1 VFVRN
6 VLVTGG
12 SRGLGLGIATRLAMA
27 GDQVIAVARRNSES
41 MAAAICEVDGQGT
54 GKLHFQAFDLN
65 DIAALP
71 GLVKELRGRFGA
83 LNALVNNAGIGTSGV
98 LAIMPDKMT
107 GQLLRLNVQSPIT
120 LTKYVVRS
128 MMADRSGKRIVNI
141 ASIVASTGYSGLS
154 VYAASKAA
162 LIGFTHSLAREL
174 GPLGITVNAVAP
186 GFIDTDLTRDMKD
199 VQRDQIIR
207 RSALRRLPE
216 ISDVADVVEF
226 LLSDKANNMTGTV
239 VTVDAGNTV

>member
-1 VFVRN
+1 MRN

-27 GDQVIAVARRNSES
+27 GDQVIAVARRDSEAL
-41 MAAAICEVDGQGT
+41 AAAMREVADRGT
-54 GKLHFQAFDLN
+54 GKLRFHAFDLN
-65 DIAALP
+65 DIAGLP
-71 GLVKELRGRFGA
+71 GLVKDLRGQFGA
-83 LNALVNNAGIGTSGV
+83 INALVNNAGIGTSGV
-98 LAIMPDKMT
+98 LAIMPDPMT
-107 GQLLRLNVQSPIT
+107 EQMLRLNVQSPIT

-162 LIGFTHSLAREL
+162 LVGFTHSLAREL
-174 GPLGITVNAVAP
+174 GPLDITVNAVAP
-186 GFIDTDLTRDMKD
+186 GFIETDLTRDMKD

-216 ISDVADVVEF
+216 IGDVADIVEF
-226 LLSDKANNMTGTV
+226 LLSDKASNITGTV
-239 VTVDAGNTV
+239 VTVDAGNTI

>member
-1 VFVRN
+1 
-6 VLVTGG
+6 
-12 SRGLGLGIATRLAMA
+12 MA
-27 GDQVIAVARRNSES
+27 GDQVITVARRHSDQL
-41 MAAAICEVDGQGT
+41 AAAIREVDEQDT
-54 GKLHFQAFDLN
+54 GKLHFQSFDLCE
-65 DIAALP
+65 IAAIP
-71 GLVKELRGRFGA
+71 ALVKDLRRQFGA
-83 LNALVNNAGIGTSGV
+83 LHGLVNNAGIGTSGV
-98 LAIMPDKMT
+98 LAIMPDAMT
-107 GQLLRLNVQSPIT
+107 EQLLRLNVQSPIS

-186 GFIDTDLTRDMKD
+186 GFMDTELTRDMKD

-226 LLSDKANNMTGTV
+226 LLSDKANNITGTV

>member
-1 VFVRN
+1 
-6 VLVTGG
+6 
-12 SRGLGLGIATRLAMA
+12 MA
-27 GDQVIAVARRNSES
+27 GDQVITLARRDSEHL
-41 MAAAICEVDGQGT
+41 AAAIREVNDHGS
-54 GKLHFQAFDLN
+54 GKLHFRAFDLN
-65 DIAALP
+65 DIGALP
-71 GLVKELRGRFGA
+71 ALVKELRGQFGA

-98 LAIMPDKMT
+98 LAIMPDSMT
-107 GQLLRLNVQSPIT
+107 EQLLRLNVQSPIT

-128 MMADRSGKRIVNI
+128 MMADRSGKRIINI
-141 ASIVASTGYSGLS
+141 ASIVASTGYRGLS

-186 GFIDTDLTRDMKD
+186 GFIDTELTRDLKD

-207 RSALRRLPE
+207 RSALQRLPE
-216 ISDVADVVEF
+216 ISDVADTVEF
-226 LLSDKANNMTGTV
+226 LLSDKASNITGTV

>member
-1 VFVRN
+1 
-6 VLVTGG
+6 
-12 SRGLGLGIATRLAMA
+12 MA
-27 GDQVIAVARRNSES
+27 GDQVITVARRDSEPL
-41 MAAAICEVDGQGT
+41 AAAIREVNEHGS
-54 GKLHFQAFDLN
+54 GKLHFRPFDLN

-71 GLVKELRGRFGA
+71 GLVKELRSQFGA

-98 LAIMPDKMT
+98 LAIMPDSMT
-107 GQLLRLNVQSPIT
+107 EQLLRLNVQSPIT

-128 MMADRSGKRIVNI
+128 MMADRSGKRIINI
-141 ASIVASTGYSGLS
+141 ASIVASTGYRGLS

-186 GFIDTDLTRDMKD
+186 GFIDTELTRDLKD

-207 RSALRRLPE
+207 RSALQRLPE
-216 ISDVADVVEF
+216 ISDIADIVEF
-226 LLSDKANNMTGTV
+226 LLSDKAGNITGTV

>member
-1 VFVRN
+1 
-6 VLVTGG
+6 
-12 SRGLGLGIATRLAMA
+12 MA
-27 GDQVIAVARRNSES
+27 GDQVITVARRDSDQL
-41 MAAAICEVDGQGT
+41 AAAIREVNDHGT
-54 GKLHFQAFDLN
+54 GKLHFRAFDLN
-65 DIAALP
+65 DIAGLP
-71 GLVKELRGRFGA
+71 ALVKDLRGQYGA

-98 LAIMPDKMT
+98 LAIMPDPMT
-107 GQLLRLNVQSPIT
+107 EQLLRLNVQSPIT

-128 MMADRSGKRIVNI
+128 MMADRSGRRIVNI

-162 LIGFTHSLAREL
+162 LVGFTLSLAREL
-174 GPLGITVNAVAP
+174 GPVGITVNAVAP

-199 VQRDQIIR
+199 LQRDQIIR

-216 ISDVADVVEF
+216 IGDVAAVVEF
-226 LLSDKANNMTGTV
+226 LLSDKASNVTGTV

>member
-1 VFVRN
+1 
-6 VLVTGG
+6 
-12 SRGLGLGIATRLAMA
+12 M
-27 GDQVIAVARRNSES
+27 
-41 MAAAICEVDGQGT
+41 
-54 GKLHFQAFDLN
+54 
-65 DIAALP
+65 
-71 GLVKELRGRFGA
+71 
-83 LNALVNNAGIGTSGV
+83 NALVNNAGIGTSGV
-98 LAIMPDKMT
+98 LAIMPDPMT
-107 GQLLRLNVQSPIT
+107 EQLLRLNVQSPIT

-216 ISDVADVVEF
+216 IGDVADVVEF
-226 LLSDKANNMTGTV
+226 LLSDKANNITGTV

>member
-1 VFVRN
+1 
-6 VLVTGG
+6 
-12 SRGLGLGIATRLAMA
+12 MQ
-27 GDQVIAVARRNSES
+27 GDQVIAVARRDSEAL
-41 MAAAICEVDGQGT
+41 AAARREVADRGT
-54 GKLHFQAFDLN
+54 GKLHFCAYDLN
-65 DIAALP
+65 DIAGLS
-71 GLVKELRGRFGA
+71 GLVKELRGQVGA

-98 LAIMPDKMT
+98 LAIMPDPMT
-107 GQLLRLNVQSPIT
+107 EQLLRLNVQSPIT

-128 MMADRSGKRIVNI
+128 MMADRSGQRIVNI

-216 ISDVADVVEF
+216 IGDVADIVEF
-226 LLSDKANNMTGTV
+226 LLSDKAGNITGTV
-239 VTVDAGNTV
+239 VTVDAGNTI

>member
-1 VFVRN
+1 
-6 VLVTGG
+6 
-12 SRGLGLGIATRLAMA
+12 MA
-27 GDQVIAVARRNSES
+27 GDQVIAVARRDSDQL
-41 MAAAICEVDGQGT
+41 AAAIREVDDRGI
-54 GKLHFQAFDLN
+54 GKLHFRAFDLN
-65 DIAALP
+65 DIAALAA
-71 GLVKELRGRFGA
+71 LVKELRGRFGA

-98 LAIMPDKMT
+98 LAIMPDSMT
-107 GQLLRLNVQSPIT
+107 EQLLRLNVQSPIT

-216 ISDVADVVEF
+216 ISDVADIVEF
-226 LLSDKANNMTGTV
+226 LLSDKANNITGTV

>member
-1 VFVRN
+1 
-6 VLVTGG
+6 
-12 SRGLGLGIATRLAMA
+12 MA
-27 GDQVIAVARRNSES
+27 GDQVIAVARRDSEPL
-41 MAAAICEVDGQGT
+41 AAAMREVNDHGS
-54 GKLHFQAFDLN
+54 GKLQFRAFDLN

-71 GLVKELRGRFGA
+71 GLVKELRSQFGA

-98 LAIMPDKMT
+98 LAIMPDPMT
-107 GQLLRLNVQSPIT
+107 EQLLRLNVQSPIT

-186 GFIDTDLTRDMKD
+186 GFIDTDLTRDMKE

-216 ISDVADVVEF
+216 ISDVADIVEF
-226 LLSDKANNMTGTV
+226 LLSDKAANITGTV

>member
-1 VFVRN
+1 MRN

-12 SRGLGLGIATRLAMA
+12 SRGLGLGVATRLALA
-27 GDQVIAVARRNSES
+27 GDQVIAVARRDSEAL
-41 MAAAICEVDGQGT
+41 AAAIREVNDRGA
-54 GKLHFQAFDLN
+54 GKLHFRAFDLN
-65 DIAALP
+65 DIAGLS
-71 GLVKELRGRFGA
+71 GLVKDLRGQFGA

-98 LAIMPDKMT
+98 LAIMPDPMT
-107 GQLLRLNVQSPIT
+107 EQLLRLNVQSPIT

-128 MMADRSGKRIVNI
+128 MMADRSGQRIVNI

-216 ISDVADVVEF
+216 ISDVADIVEF
-226 LLSDKANNMTGTV
+226 LLSDKAGNITGTV

>member
-1 VFVRN
+1 VRN

-27 GDQVIAVARRNSES
+27 GDQVITVARRDSEPL
-41 MAAAICEVDGQGT
+41 AAAIREVDGHGT
-54 GKLHFQAFDLN
+54 GKLHFRAFDLN

-71 GLVKELRGRFGA
+71 GLVKQLRGQFGA

-98 LAIMPDKMT
+98 LAIMPDPMT
-107 GQLLRLNVQSPIT
+107 EQLLRLNVQSPIT

-186 GFIDTDLTRDMKD
+186 GFIETDLTRDMKD

-216 ISDVADVVEF
+216 ISDVADIVEF
-226 LLSDKANNMTGTV
+226 LLSDKANNITGTV

>member
-1 VFVRN
+1 VRN

-12 SRGLGLGIATRLAMA
+12 SRGLGLGIATRLAMG
-27 GDQVIAVARRNSES
+27 GDQVIAVARRDSEPL
-41 MAAAICEVDGQGT
+41 AAAIREVDERGT

-65 DIAALP
+65 EIAALP
-71 GLVKELRGRFGA
+71 GFVKALRRQFGA

-98 LAIMPDKMT
+98 LAIMPDRMT
-107 GQLLRLNVQSPIT
+107 EQLLRLNVQSPIT

-128 MMADRSGKRIVNI
+128 MMADSSGQRIVNI

-162 LIGFTHSLAREL
+162 LVGFTHSLAREL

-186 GFIDTDLTRDMKD
+186 GFIETDLTRDMKD

-216 ISDVADVVEF
+216 ISDVADIVEF
-226 LLSDKANNMTGTV
+226 LLSDKAANITGTV

>member
-1 VFVRN
+1 
-6 VLVTGG
+6 
-12 SRGLGLGIATRLAMA
+12 MA
-27 GDQVIAVARRNSES
+27 GDQVITVARRDSES
-41 MAAAICEVDGQGT
+41 LIAAIREVNDCGI
-54 GKLHFQAFDLN
+54 GKLHFRAFDLN

-71 GLVKELRGRFGA
+71 ELVKQLRGQFGA
-83 LNALVNNAGIGTSGV
+83 LDALVNNAGIGTSGV
-98 LAIMPDKMT
+98 LAIMPDPMT
-107 GQLLRLNVQSPIT
+107 EQLLRLNVQSPIT

-128 MMADRSGKRIVNI
+128 MMADSSGKRIVNI
-141 ASIVASTGYSGLS
+141 ASIAASTGYSGLS

-186 GFIDTDLTRDMKD
+186 GFIDTDLTRNMKD

-216 ISDVADVVEF
+216 ISDVSDIVEF
-226 LLSDKANNMTGTV
+226 LLSDKAGNITGTV

>member
-1 VFVRN
+1 VRN

-27 GDQVIAVARRNSES
+27 GDQVIAVARRDSETL
-41 MAAAICEVDGQGT
+41 AAAIREVDEHGT
-54 GKLHFQAFDLN
+54 GKLQFRAFDLT
-65 DIAALP
+65 DIALIP
-71 GLVKELRGRFGA
+71 ELVKELRGQFGA

-98 LAIMPDKMT
+98 LAIMPDPMT
-107 GQLLRLNVQSPIT
+107 EQLLRLKVQSPIT

-216 ISDVADVVEF
+216 ISDVADIVEF

-239 VTVDAGNTV
+239 VTVDAGNTI

>member
-1 VFVRN
+1 VRN
-6 VLVTGG
+6 VIVTGG
-12 SRGLGLGIATRLAMA
+12 SRGLGLGIATRLAMS
-27 GDQVIAVARRNSES
+27 GDQVITVARRDSEPL
-41 MAAAICEVDGQGT
+41 AAAIREVNDHGS
-54 GKLHFQAFDLN
+54 GKLHFRAFDLN

-71 GLVKELRGRFGA
+71 GLVKELRGKFGA

-98 LAIMPDKMT
+98 LAIMPDPMT
-107 GQLLRLNVQSPIT
+107 EQLLRLNVQSPIT

-128 MMADRSGKRIVNI
+128 MMADRSGKRIINI
-141 ASIVASTGYSGLS
+141 ASIVASTGYRGLS

-186 GFIDTDLTRDMKD
+186 GFMDTELTRDLKD

-207 RSALRRLPE
+207 RSALQRLPE
-216 ISDVADVVEF
+216 ISDVADIVEF
-226 LLSDKANNMTGTV
+226 LLSDKAGNITGTV

>member
-1 VFVRN
+1 
-6 VLVTGG
+6 
-12 SRGLGLGIATRLAMA
+12 MA
-27 GDQVIAVARRNSES
+27 GDQVIAVARRDSEAF
-41 MAAAICEVDGQGT
+41 AAARREVDENGT
-54 GKLHFQAFDLN
+54 GKLHFRAFDLN
-65 DIAALP
+65 DIAALAA
-71 GLVKELRGRFGA
+71 LVKELRGRYGA

-98 LAIMPDKMT
+98 LAIMPDRMIE
-107 GQLLRLNVQSPIT
+107 QLLRLNVQSPIM

-128 MMADRSGKRIVNI
+128 MMADRSGQRIVNI

-154 VYAASKAA
+154 AYAASKAA

-174 GPLGITVNAVAP
+174 GPLGMTVNAVAP

-226 LLSDKANNMTGTV
+226 LLSDKAGNITGTV

>member
-1 VFVRN
+1 
-6 VLVTGG
+6 
-12 SRGLGLGIATRLAMA
+12 MA
-27 GDQVIAVARRNSES
+27 GDQVIAVARRDSEPLT
-41 MAAAICEVDGQGT
+41 AAIREVDEGGN
-54 GKLHFQAFDLN
+54 GKLHFRAFDLN
-65 DIAALP
+65 EIAALP
-71 GLVKELRGRFGA
+71 GFVKDLRRQFGA

-98 LAIMPDKMT
+98 LAIMPDRMT
-107 GQLLRLNVQSPIT
+107 EQLLRLNVQSPIT

-128 MMADRSGKRIVNI
+128 MMSDNSGQRIVNI

-154 VYAASKAA
+154 VYAATKAA
-162 LIGFTHSLAREL
+162 LVGFTHSLAREL

-186 GFIDTDLTRDMKD
+186 GFVETDLTRDVKD

-216 ISDVADVVEF
+216 ISDVADIVEF
-226 LLSDKANNMTGTV
+226 LLSDKAGNITGTV

>member
-1 VFVRN
+1 
-6 VLVTGG
+6 
-12 SRGLGLGIATRLAMA
+12 MA
-27 GDQVIAVARRNSES
+27 GDQVIAVARRDSEALAS
-41 MAAAICEVDGQGT
+41 AIREVNDCGA
-54 GKLHFQAFDLN
+54 GKLHFRAFDLN
-65 DIAALP
+65 EITGLA

-98 LAIMPDKMT
+98 LAIMPDPMT
-107 GQLLRLNVQSPIT
+107 EQLLRLNVQSPIT

-216 ISDVADVVEF
+216 ISDVANIVEF
-226 LLSDKANNMTGTV
+226 LLSDKAGNITGTV
-239 VTVDAGNTV
+239 VTVDAGNTI

>member
-1 VFVRN
+1 VSN

-12 SRGLGLGIATRLAMA
+12 SRGLGLGIAARLAMA
-27 GDQVIAVARRNSES
+27 GDQVIAVARRDSEAL
-41 MAAAICEVDGQGT
+41 AAAMREVDEHGT
-54 GKLHFQAFDLN
+54 GKLHFRAFDLN
-65 DIAALP
+65 DIGALP
-71 GLVKELRGRFGA
+71 GLVKELRGQFGA

-98 LAIMPDKMT
+98 LAVMPDAMT
-107 GQLLRLNVQSPIT
+107 ERLLRLNVQSPIT

-128 MMADRSGKRIVNI
+128 MMSDRSGKRIVNI
-141 ASIVASTGYSGLS
+141 ASIVASTGYTGLS

-186 GFIDTDLTRDMKD
+186 GFMDTELTRDLKD

-207 RSALRRLPE
+207 RSALQRLPE
-216 ISDVADVVEF
+216 ISDVADIVEF
-226 LLSDKANNMTGTV
+226 LLSDKAGNITGTV

>member
-1 VFVRN
+1 VRN

-27 GDQVIAVARRNSES
+27 GDQVIAVARRDSEPL
-41 MAAAICEVDGQGT
+41 AAAIREVNEHGS
-54 GKLHFQAFDLN
+54 GKLHFRAFDLN
-65 DIAALP
+65 DIAALQA
-71 GLVKELRGRFGA
+71 LVKELRGRFGA

-98 LAIMPDKMT
+98 LAIMPDPMT
-107 GQLLRLNVQSPIT
+107 EQLLRLNVQSPIT

-128 MMADRSGKRIVNI
+128 MMADRSGKRIINI
-141 ASIVASTGYSGLS
+141 ASIVASTGYRGLS

-186 GFIDTDLTRDMKD
+186 GFIDTELTRDLKD

-207 RSALRRLPE
+207 RSALQRLPE
-216 ISDVADVVEF
+216 VSDVADIVEF
-226 LLSDKANNMTGTV
+226 LLSDKARNITGTV

>member
-1 VFVRN
+1 
-6 VLVTGG
+6 
-12 SRGLGLGIATRLAMA
+12 MA
-27 GDQVIAVARRNSES
+27 GDQVIAVARRDSEPL
-41 MAAAICEVDGQGT
+41 AAAMREVEQHGT
-54 GKLHFQAFDLN
+54 GKLQFHAFDLN
-65 DIAALP
+65 QIAALP

-98 LAIMPDKMT
+98 LAIMPDPMT
-107 GQLLRLNVQSPIT
+107 EQLLRLNVQSPIT
-120 LTKYVVRS
+120 LTKYVVRA

-174 GPLGITVNAVAP
+174 GSLGITVNAVAP
-186 GFIDTDLTRDMKD
+186 GFIDTELTRDMKD

-216 ISDVADVVEF
+216 IGDVADAVEF
-226 LLSDKANNMTGTV
+226 LLSDKAGNITGTV